1 MSALSA
7 RAPTRAAPRI
17 LVCVLAPAFT
27 LTILILERG
36 AAFAC
41 PDCPPAVTARQIVFG
56 EDFFR
61 NLAAV
66 SLPLVILC
74 VITALL
80 WRIGRR
86 EEPT

>member
-1 MSALSA
+1 MSA
-7 RAPTRAAPRI
+7 RASTRAAPRI
-17 LVCVLAPAFT
+17 NTPVLALAFT
-27 LTILILERG
+27 LGLLILERG

-56 EDFFR
+56 EGFVR

-80 WRIGRR
+80 WRVGRR
-86 EEPT
+86 EELS

>member
-1 MSALSA
+1 
-7 RAPTRAAPRI
+7 
-17 LVCVLAPAFT
+17 VLALACTLGILAF
-27 LTILILERG
+27 EGG

-56 EDFFR
+56 EGFFR

-86 EEPT
+86 EDLP